1 MRRALFRCEAGLHR
15 ADDVLLGGRSD
26 CFAAQIYK
34 PQSVRELRRC
44 WLRVRMAHTVQ
55 DRIGLRC
62 SLHKAIHNVARVQAH
77 VQESLRLLQQLAS
90 QRDDQTATVADL
102 KRRLYQSGQCTGI
115 GGRGWLP
122 RSIAGSH

>member
-1 MRRALFRCEAGLHR
+1 M
-15 ADDVLLGGRSD
+15 
-26 CFAAQIYK
+26 
-34 PQSVRELRRC
+34 RELRRC

-62 SLHKAIHNVARVQAH
+62 RLHKAIHNVARVQAH

-122 RSIAGSH
+122 RSIAGSR

>member
-1 MRRALFRCEAGLHR
+1 MSCSVGEATVLQLRSTNHNRRVSC
-15 ADDVLLGGRSD
+15 
-26 CFAAQIYK
+26 
-34 PQSVRELRRC
+34 RC

-62 SLHKAIHNVARVQAH
+62 RLHKAIHNVARVQAH

-90 QRDDQTATVADL
+90 QRDDETAIVADL
-102 KRRLYQSGQCTGI
+102 KRRLYQRGQCADI